1 MIKPNIF
8 THTSPMESI
17 GFRFWQTFIKW
28 QRQIDIVLAPLDL
41 TQPNFSILAIIGWQL
56 QQSVSISNPYIRQKV
71 IVEMSGMPKM
81 QVSLI
86 LQRLKKSKLITLS
99 AYPLDLREQQ
109 VKLTDEGLDVLRK
122 AIALVEEVDNKTL
135 SQENLLRLI
144 GTNE

>member
-1 MIKPNIF
+1 
-8 THTSPMESI
+8 MESI

-41 TQPNFSILAIIGWQL
+41 TQQNFSILALIGWQL
-56 QQSVSISNPYIRQKV
+56 QQNVSISTPYIRQKV

-86 LQRLKKSKLITLS
+86 LQRLKKSKLITIS
-99 AYPLDLREQQ
+99 PYPLDLREQQ
-109 VKLTDEGLDVLRK
+109 VELTDEGLDLLRK
-122 AIALVEEVDNKTL
+122 AITLVEEVDNKTL